1 MKTYDMPGPSMELL
15 FAATVRALP
24 RERRRELLAWLRA
37 QRRRR
42 ERGRQEGLERVFWL
56 VTATG
61 ERKRL

>member
-1 MKTYDMPGPSMELL
+1 MKSYRMHGPNMELE
-15 FAATVRALP
+15 FAAAVRALP
-24 RERRRELLAWLRA
+24 RARRREMLAWFRA

-56 VTATG
+56 VTPTG